1 MLAARAARVGLA
13 ARAEAGVKVF
23 IGVDMEGATGVA
35 HREHL
40 MPGGNDYEKAR
51 GWLTSDVNAAIEG
64 AVAAGATDVLVN
76 DGHGNMRNLL
86 LDRLHPAARL
96 IVGPAQSANKPLVQ
110 VTGIE
115 EGGFEACMLVGF
127 HSRAGTPGGL
137 LSHTW
142 VGMLV
147 HEIRVHGR
155 PAGETWLDAL
165 IVGHYGVPVVLVT
178 GADDAC
184 REARADLG
192 ADLAVVEVK
201 RALGPSACA
210 TLVPA
215 RSAELIREAARRAV
229 EQRAQRKPT
238 VVRTPVEVVV
248 EFHRREMARRAL
260 ETGDGTP
267 LDDCSVR
274 YIAPD
279 MPEAVRAVWR
289 GLEMALREDGSFLK

>member
-1 MLAARAARVGLA
+1 M
-13 ARAEAGVKVF
+13 KVF
-23 IGVDMEGATGVA
+23 IAVDMEGATGVA

-40 MPGGNDYEKAR
+40 LPGGNDYERAR
-51 GWLTSDVNAAIEG
+51 GWLTSDVNAAVEG
-64 AVAAGATDVLVN
+64 CVDAGATDVYVN

-86 LDRLHPAARL
+86 IDRLHPAARL
-96 IVGPAQSANKPLVQ
+96 VVGPAQAVNKPLVQ

-115 EGGFEACMLVGF
+115 EGGFEACLLVGF

-147 HEIRVHGR
+147 HEIRLDGR
-155 PAGETWLDAL
+155 PAGETLLDAA
-165 IVGHYGVPVVLVT
+165 IVGAYGVPVVLVT
-178 GADDAC
+178 GADDVC

-192 ADLAVVEVK
+192 ADLEVVEVK

-210 TLVPA
+210 SFTPQRTA
-215 RSAELIREAARRAV
+215 PEIRAAAARAVRERA
-229 EQRAQRKPT
+229 RRRP
-238 VVRTPVEVVV
+238 VVGATPATLDV

-260 ETGDGTP
+260 DTGEGSP
-267 LDDCSVR
+267 LGERGVR
-274 YIAPD
+274 YVAATV
-279 MPEAVRAVWR
+279 PEAVKAVWR

>member
-1 MLAARAARVGLA
+1 M
-13 ARAEAGVKVF
+13 KVF
-23 IGVDMEGATGVA
+23 IAVDMEGATGVA

-40 MPGGNDYEKAR
+40 MPGGNDYERAR
-51 GWLTSDVNAAIEG
+51 AWLTSDVSAAVEG
-64 AVAAGATDVLVN
+64 CVAAGADEVYVN
-76 DGHGNMRNLL
+76 DGHGNMRNLII
-86 LDRLHPAARL
+86 DRLPPATRL
-96 IVGPAQSANKPLVQ
+96 VVGPAQAVNKPLIQ

-115 EGGFEACMLVGF
+115 DGGFEACLLVGF

-147 HEIRVHGR
+147 HEIRLQGR
-155 PAGETWLDAL
+155 PAGEALLDAA

-192 ADLAVVEVK
+192 ADLEVVEVK

-210 TLVPA
+210 SLTPA
-215 RSAELIREAARRAV
+215 RTAGDIRTAAESAVR
-229 EQRAQRKPT
+229 QRATRRPWT
-238 VVRTPVEVVV
+238 TRAPVEIEV

-260 ETGDGTP
+260 ETGDGAPTGER
-267 LDDCSVR
+267 SVR
-274 YIAPD
+274 YVAAD
-279 MPEAVRAVWR
+279 VPEAVRAVWR
-289 GLEMALREDGSFLK
+289 GLEMALREDAGFLK